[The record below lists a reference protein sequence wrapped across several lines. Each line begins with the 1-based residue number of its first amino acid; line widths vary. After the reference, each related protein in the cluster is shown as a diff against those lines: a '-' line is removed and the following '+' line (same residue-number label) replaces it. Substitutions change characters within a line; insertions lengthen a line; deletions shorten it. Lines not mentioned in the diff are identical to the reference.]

1 VPDEESD
8 EPNRVTHCYMALSV
22 VFDGLILSISLPLV
36 LFTWYSS
43 VDSAHHGSPCKPIL
57 KSVKSIYPVQHCVQW
72 HKFFFRLDKFC
83 SWVKLFV
90 CI

>member
-57 KSVKSIYPVQHCVQW
+57 
-72 HKFFFRLDKFC
+72 
-83 SWVKLFV
+83 
-90 CI
+90 